1 MKRTG
6 FAKILALCI
15 VLVTVLGV
23 LPLVMAD
30 DNYLNDDVDIYVTDS
45 GYPTSISPD
54 QKWFVPGDSVE
65 IEIIAWTQG
74 QDAVEDKY
82 DIIIFPVGETAWSER
97 VKIFD
102 DVPVDEDGKGSATVS
117 GDTTEAMKDGNYDVY
132 IGPIDWI
139 QNDGFD
145 GPDNDYDQTWF
156 RVQMYKIMAE
166 TNSRG
171 YVPGDTVTVFYSII
185 SIKDGSLITED
196 AFSGLSFDDR
206 EWGVWSFDDETHEVN
221 EDLAD
226 SSGSFEFKISN
237 QGSATDWYMIGI
249 FVNATF
255 GDDRKAEY
263 WLNANPGSFA
273 VRDLGLNVY
282 VDRAVYQIDSV
293 VIVTVE
299 TTVLGVWPSVPEPGV
314 SVEILIMEDTGTDA
328 SEIDGYG
335 GTFESDASGRV
346 VYAFSVLDSDFE
358 EDRTYTARANVEKWL
373 KEDTMDDTFDVE
385 AGGRAISVNMAFNKE
400 VYTTGDEVV
409 LTIGAAVPAGGN
421 TDLTYLVSVTDDQGG
436 TRAQEVTNDN
446 IFRYDIPNNFEG
458 TLTFD
463 VEVIN
468 ADGDSGTD
476 SEDKEVHYAVIL
488 VNAEPEQ
495 YEAGDTIEAT
505 FELITT
511 LVAPAG
517 FFYRVRDASMGI
529 VLEGEIG
536 GTADSGS
543 ISYVVPDVPSRSYTF
558 YVYANLMYEEQA
570 IWVTSLDRCYLVS
583 GYDMEIS
590 VDAPTYNPGDR
601 VTIHY
606 DITPKSDEGFP
617 DKFMFSYGMSNGP
630 QYTWQSDSPSG
641 DIFYEI
647 PGGVNEGDILIYVSA
662 YDGDGNFV
670 GGANEV
676 LHVQDGAS
684 ALEWTRA
691 LDVPL
696 FSWILLLLIFVVII
710 LMFLIRRPAA
720 PAPEKAPPE
729 PAPVEEEMAPI
740 APEEASPLAIN
751 CKSCGAEIEITTSK
765 RPIEVMCP
773 SCGETEMVE

>member
-1 MKRTG
+1 MA
-6 FAKILALCI
+6 F
-15 VLVTVLGV
+15 VTVLGV

-30 DNYLNDDVDIYVTDS
+30 DNYINDDVTISVTDS
-45 GYPTSISPD
+45 GYPTSIAPF
-54 QKWFVPGDSVE
+54 QWWFVPGDPVE
-65 IEIIAWTQG
+65 LTLDAYTLG
-74 QDAVEDKY
+74 QDTVEDKY
-82 DIIIFPVGETAWSER
+82 DIIIFPAGETLWSER

-102 DVPVDEDGKGSATVS
+102 DVPVDEDGNGAETIS
-117 GDTTEAMKDGNYDVY
+117 GDTTEDMKDGNYDAYV
-132 IGPIDWI
+132 GPIDWI

-145 GPDNDYDQTWF
+145 GAGPNSDYDGAGF
-156 RVQMYKIMAE
+156 RIQMYKIMAE
-166 TNSRG
+166 TDSRG
-171 YVPGDTVTVFYSII
+171 YIPGDEVTVFYSVI
-185 SIKDGSLITED
+185 SIKDGSLITEE
-196 AFSGLSFDDR
+196 AFSGLSFDER
-206 EWGVWSFDDETHEVN
+206 EWGVWSFDGETHKVN
-221 EDLAD
+221 QDLD
-226 SSGSFEFKISN
+226 ESSGSFSFKIAN
-237 QGSATDWYMIGI
+237 AGSAVDPYSIGI
-249 FVNATF
+249 FINATF
-255 GDDRKAEY
+255 GDERKSEY
-263 WLNANPGSFA
+263 WLGANPGSFA
-273 VRDLGLNVY
+273 VSDLALNVFA
-282 VDRAVYQIDSV
+282 DRAVYQIDSV
-293 VIVTVE
+293 VIVTVQ
-299 TTVLGVWPSVPEPGV
+299 TSVLGVWPPVPEPDV
-314 SVEILIMEDTGTDA
+314 SVEILIMEDIGTDA
-328 SEIDGYG
+328 TEIDGYG
-335 GTFESDASGRV
+335 GTFKSDASGMV
-346 VYAFSVLDSDFE
+346 VYAFSVLAGDFE
-358 EDRTYTARANVEKWL
+358 EDKTYTVRANVEKWL

-385 AGGRAISVNMAFNKE
+385 AGGRAISVNMAFDKE
-400 VYTTGDEVV
+400 VYTTGDTVV

-436 TRAQEVTNDN
+436 TRAQEVMNTNT
-446 IFRYDIPNNFEG
+446 FQYDIPNNFEG

-468 ADGDSGTD
+468 ADADSGTD

-517 FFYRVRDASMGI
+517 FFYRVRDSSMGI

-543 ISYVVPDVPSRSYTF
+543 FSYVVPDVPSRYYTF

-570 IWVTSLDRCYLVS
+570 IWVTSNDRCYLIS
-583 GYDMEIS
+583 GYDVEIS

-606 DITPKSDEGFP
+606 DIKPKSDEGFP
-617 DKFMFSYGMSNGP
+617 DKFLFSYGMSNGP

-641 DIFYEI
+641 DIFYKI
-647 PGGVNEGDILIYVSA
+647 PDGVNQGDILIMVSVA
-662 YDGDGNFV
+662 DGDFNGI
-670 GGANEV
+670 GSAMET
-676 LHVQDGAS
+676 LHIQEGAS

-696 FSWILLLLIFVVII
+696 FSWILLLLIILLII
-710 LMFLIRRPAA
+710 FMLFRRPAA
-720 PAPEKAPPE
+720 PERAPAEAPAE
-729 PAPVEEEMAPI
+729 PAPVEEEVAPV
-740 APEEASPLAIN
+740 APEDASPLAIN